1 MEYNKAYLT
10 KAGRIG
16 AAEMKVLM
24 IPSWYPTAEAPLLGT
39 FYKEQAEALAARG
52 VDMAVL
58 YVNVSGDFHP
68 AHNGIHRDD
77 AGGVLTYTYVHPN
90 LTPRWEK
97 GRCIQRTRMLEKL
110 YRRLEKEWGRPDV
123 VNLRSSLQGYEAA
136 ALCRRH
142 GLPLFFMEH
151 SSYVVTEGPDSEAV
165 RRLHAVMD
173 AATVNACVSSV
184 LYKVMAPYRETRIIP
199 DFVDDSR
206 FIIQETAPRE
216 TFTFR
221 AMGQLRPIK
230 GHDTLIRAF
239 ALLKKMTDRPVCLEI
254 AGKGVLHDNLQKL
267 IDQLGIADNCR
278 LVGATA
284 LCVPPARRCCPA
296 YSTNAPRAA
305 GRPLPPAAAARRILS
320 PRKPGCWCRWMIPR
334 PWRRR
339 CWRCSTGRPA
349 TTGSGSGLAS
359 WSGSASSRYAGS

>member
-39 FYKEQAEALAARG
+39 FYKEQAGALAARG

-68 AHNGIHRDD
+68 AHNGIRRDD

-142 GLPLFFMEH
+142 G
-151 SSYVVTEGPDSEAV
+151 
-165 RRLHAVMD
+165 
-173 AATVNACVSSV
+173 
-184 LYKVMAPYRETRIIP
+184 
-199 DFVDDSR
+199 
-206 FIIQETAPRE
+206 
-216 TFTFR
+216 
-221 AMGQLRPIK
+221 
-230 GHDTLIRAF
+230 
-239 ALLKKMTDRPVCLEI
+239 
-254 AGKGVLHDNLQKL
+254 
-267 IDQLGIADNCR
+267 
-278 LVGATA
+278 
-284 LCVPPARRCCPA
+284 CP
-296 YSTNAPRAA
+296 
-305 GRPLPPAAAARRILS
+305 
-320 PRKPGCWCRWMIPR
+320 CF
-334 PWRRR
+334 
-339 CWRCSTGRPA
+339 
-349 TTGSGSGLAS
+349 S
-359 WSGSASSRYAGS
+359 WSIPPMW